1 MKTGV
6 YSVLISLLW
15 MMACASCGSS
25 REFSA
30 LDDYDNIDVFH
41 IPQGVG
47 WMLGPIASMG
57 DKDAG
62 KILKGFKSMT
72 IVDCEGNRGRKEVMS
87 CVKDA
92 IDSDRSE
99 LILEVH
105 EGKEATFIYGRVD
118 EKSNKLKDIM
128 IVADEP
134 GDLSVIRAKGTFDIS
149 SLLNEQTKRL
159 P

>member
-1 MKTGV
+1 MRHYV
-6 YSVLISLLW
+6 EIALISV
-15 MMACASCGSS
+15 CAVIFCSCGSS
-25 REFSA
+25 KEFSEIK
-30 LDDYDNIDVFH
+30 DYENIEIVH
-41 IPQGVG
+41 IPQGLG
-47 WMLGPIASMG
+47 WMYRLIVPLDDSES
-57 DKDAG
+57 G
-62 KILKGFKSMT
+62 KFLKGFKSMT

-92 IDSDRSE
+92 INSDRSE

-118 EKSNKLKDIM
+118 ERSNKLKDIM